1 MNNNKDNLIW
11 KFGKKNSMKFIAGLN
26 FSFKNLMSSL
36 KKFTSFK
43 SNSRQWAPKNN
54 GMNSEPGTH
63 NSSTNLIKSDKKL
76 SMF

>member
-1 MNNNKDNLIW
+1 
-11 KFGKKNSMKFIAGLN
+11 MKFIAGLN